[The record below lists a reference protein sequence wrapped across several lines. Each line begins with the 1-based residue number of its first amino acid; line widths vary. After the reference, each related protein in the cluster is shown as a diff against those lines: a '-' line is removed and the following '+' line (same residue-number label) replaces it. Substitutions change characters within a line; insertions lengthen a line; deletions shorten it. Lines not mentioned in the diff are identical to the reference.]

1 MPSLR
6 ATYILL
12 LAFFLPWPPAH
23 AQQPIQPTPA
33 NAATPAT
40 TQAAPATKIT
50 NVRVVGIYF
59 TGGQPIS

>member
-40 TQAAPATKIT
+40 TQAAPSTKIT
-50 NVRVVGIYF
+50 NVRVVGI
-59 TGGQPIS
+59 